1 MVNFF
6 LRLRDELIKTIQ
18 SSAFYTQRLMN
29 LMVTQLTDGE
39 AGLQTRAADYLVRQD
54 SLTELLLQKKKE
66 MARR

>member
-1 MVNFF
+1 
-6 LRLRDELIKTIQ
+6 
-18 SSAFYTQRLMN
+18 MN